1 METRSRDGSRSRPTT
16 PTSRDGSRSRPTTPT
31 CITWDPDI
39 EDKERPVY
47 SSVQRNMRRVFWKPD
62 KTTKQTP
69 VKERI
74 TLAKMSGMKERQQKH
89 PDEDY
94 LKFNKLALIGLQ
106 IEKWYPEG
114 ENEQYKIL
122 TKVENDLAEINRE
135 NEDFM
140 KFLQEA
146 VETLLKAIVTEEVHG
161 ELLQKEREQI
171 KEVQKSSYKKK
182 NVSRNQRRQQR

>member
-1 METRSRDGSRSRPTT
+1 METR
-16 PTSRDGSRSRPTTPT
+16 SRDGSRSRPTTPT

-74 TLAKMSGMKERQQKH
+74 TLAKMSGMKERQQKI

-94 LKFNKLALIGLQ
+94 LKFNELALIGLQ

-114 ENEQYKIL
+114 ENEQYKDL
-122 TKVENDLAEINRE
+122 AKVENDLAEINRE

-140 KFLQEA
+140 DFLHKA
-146 VETLLKAIVTEEVHG
+146 VKILIAAIVREEING

-182 NVSRNQRRQQR
+182 CFQKPKKTTEMIWQIIMNV